1 MVRENL
7 SIWKRVVV
15 LCVLSS
21 LVMSV
26 ACGFQSGFWSIQ
38 NSGLIL
44 TIGVSVFEDE
54 ALSKPCLSIVWPT
67 LTPGDNASCLLW
79 VRNDGNF
86 PIVLHMNTSGWVPPE
101 ASLYLSLG
109 WDRENEI
116 LDAYGV
122 VSATLILQISPEIQG
137 ITNYSFTITLSGES
151 AQNI

>member
-1 MVRENL
+1 MAQVGL

-26 ACGFQSGFWSIQ
+26 AYAFQNGFWSIQ
-38 NSGLIL
+38 NSGLVL

-54 ALSKPCLSIVWPT
+54 ALSRACASIVWPT

-86 PIVLHMNTSGWVPPE
+86 PVVLHLNSSGWVPPQ
-101 ASLYLSLG
+101 ASLYLSVS

-116 LDAYGV
+116 LDDYGV
-122 VSATLILQISPEIQG
+122 VNATLILQVSPEIQG
-137 ITNYSFTITLSGES
+137 IQSYAFNLTVSGEV
-151 AQNI
+151 A